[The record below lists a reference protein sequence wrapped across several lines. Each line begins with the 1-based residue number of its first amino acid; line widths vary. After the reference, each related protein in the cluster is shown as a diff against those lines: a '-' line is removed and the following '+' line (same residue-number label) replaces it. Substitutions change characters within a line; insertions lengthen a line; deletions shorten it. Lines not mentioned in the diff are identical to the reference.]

1 MSQARPTRPS
11 RLPAIAI
18 LAALMATSPPAGSQ
32 SPETAPSKPLHPV
45 PEVLRDVPGMP
56 DELAEG
62 WYARIDTER
71 GSFVAQ
77 LLPEQAPQ
85 SVAHFA
91 ALAEGELTWVDPFTG
106 EDTIGH
112 YYDGVVIHK
121 AIAGRRFE
129 TGDRTGTGRGAPPYY
144 VAPEGQGP
152 VNFHR
157 AWRMGMTTSSRGRI
171 SGVVFF
177 VTASALPWLTGR
189 HPCFGKVIAGK
200 DLIWSLTEL
209 KTLSDDTPREPV
221 LIEKVRVHKI
231 GDPPPIPEPVPF
243 YPEPQELKPKPLP
256 DSR

>member
-1 MSQARPTRPS
+1 MPTNRPARPGPITAAV
-11 RLPAIAI
+11 L
-18 LAALMATSPPAGSQ
+18 LAAIVVTISSAGSPSPP
-32 SPETAPSKPLHPV
+32 SPPSKVLHPV
-45 PEVLRDVPGMP
+45 PEALRGVPEVP
-56 DELAEG
+56 AELPEG
-62 WYARIDTER
+62 WYTRIDTEK
-71 GSFVAQ
+71 GVIVAR

-91 ALAEGELTWVDPFTG
+91 ALAEAELTWVDAFTG

-144 VAPEGQGP
+144 VPPEGQGP

-157 AWRMGMTTSSRGRI
+157 AYRLGMTASSRGRI

-177 VTASALPWLTGR
+177 VTASGLPWLTGKY
-189 HPCFGKVIAGK
+189 PCFGDVIAGK
-200 DLIWSLTEL
+200 EVIWSLTEL

-221 LIEKVRVHKI
+221 LITKVRVHPV
-231 GDPPPIPEPVPF
+231 GDPAPLPDPEPF